1 MQHNRA
7 SGRTASGRSGLSGVV
22 STIAVMALTMATQA
36 EFVGLSAELVAVNA
50 VQAVPGQPDYPD
62 TWTCRIYA
70 DFDDADHLTSIYGD
84 ATNYMLFA
92 TDSQFYQNAF
102 GGPTSMDI
110 DADQFDILPDLRYD
124 SWLTIGASDSADNA
138 LLETGVSWTA
148 FETGSPLFANNGAV
162 FVLPDAAQGY
172 AQNDGSGTHRV
183 LISQLTVF
191 GTGNTKIWGQMNLL
205 WNDASTGVSN
215 SEFIE
220 FSFANIPSPAVL
232 TVLAMAGLMG
242 ARRRR

>member
-1 MQHNRA
+1 MA
-7 SGRTASGRSGLSGVV
+7 LA
-22 STIAVMALTMATQA
+22 IAVMTLTMASQA
-36 EFVGLSAELVAVNA
+36 DFVGLSAELVAVNA

-84 ATNYMLFA
+84 ADNYMLFA

-102 GGPTSMDI
+102 GAPTTAGI
-110 DADQFDILPDLRYD
+110 DVGQLDLFPDLHYD
-124 SWLTIGASDSADNA
+124 SWLTIGLSDSTDNE
-138 LLETGVSWTA
+138 LLEVGMSWSA

-191 GTGNTKIWGQMNLL
+191 GTGNTKIWGQLNLL
-205 WNDASTGVSN
+205 WSDAQTGVASA
-215 SEFIE
+215 EFIE

-232 TVLAMAGLMG
+232 TLLAMAGLTG